1 MSPLQ
6 YDRVVIYAHHAPPQP
21 SASATRMLSLARH
34 LRDQGVTVDF
44 LTTKPGPESH
54 DGFHIRRARGRVGLW
69 NELRRHPRCPI
80 IVSSPPSTPAAEVAF
95 IARFLGYR
103 VVVDIRDPFV
113 SEALKNGDLAPGPK
127 TWAKLALEW
136 SLFRSAHVVSYVSDP
151 LRKLMDARFGAP
163 RCPQILAPNGIDRG
177 IFYLDDTPPSE
188 RRRALELG
196 EGAIFVYV
204 GILGGKSLDQAFA
217 ALAPALHAGAKL
229 LMIAVLDEYSR
240 PLQQA
245 LEAQAEKLGMADQ
258 VIWRFNLSPE
268 EVAKHLSACD
278 IGLNPLPFNRSY
290 CLPVKTFE
298 FLACGVHPL
307 NIIGKDSALR
317 DILDGGDTST
327 FCFSWDECSRR
338 ALDMIDDLPR
348 LRAGQAERARTATQ
362 YDRSQ
367 ANSVLT
373 DALLNR
379 TPS

>member
-34 LRDQGVTVDF
+34 LRAQGVTVDF
-44 LTTKPGPESH
+44 LTTKPGPAYH
-54 DGFHIRRARGRVGLW
+54 DGFRIRRALGRAGLW
-69 NELRRHPRCPI
+69 NELRGHSRCPI

-95 IARFLGYR
+95 AARFLGYR

-163 RCPQILAPNGIDRG
+163 NRPHVLAPNGIDRH
-177 IFYLDDTPPSE
+177 IFHLEDTPQSE
-188 RRRALELG
+188 RRRSLELG

-204 GILGGKSLDQAFA
+204 GILGGKSLDQAFD

-245 LEAQAEKLGMADQ
+245 LEAQAEKLGVANQ

-268 EVAKHLSACD
+268 EVAEYLCACD

-307 NIIGKDSALR
+307 NIVGKDSALR

-338 ALDMIDDLPR
+338 ALEMLDDLPH
-348 LRAGQAERARTATQ
+348 LRAGRVARAQTAAR
-362 YDRSQ
+362 YDRNQ
-367 ANSVLT
+367 ANAVLT
-373 DALLNR
+373 SALLNR
-379 TPS
+379 ALS

>member
-6 YDRVVIYAHHAPPQP
+6 YDRVLIYSHHAPPQP

-34 LRDQGVTVDF
+34 LRAQGITVDF
-44 LTTKPGPESH
+44 LTTKPGPAYH
-54 DGFHIRRARGRVGLW
+54 DGFSIRRARGRAGLW
-69 NELRRHPRCPI
+69 RELREHPRCPI
-80 IVSSPPSTPAAEVAF
+80 IVSSPPATPAAEVALV
-95 IARFLGYR
+95 ARFLGYR

-136 SLFRSAHVVSYVSDP
+136 SLFRSAHVVSYVSAP
-151 LRKLMDARFGAP
+151 LRKLMNARFGAP
-163 RCPQILAPNGIDRG
+163 NRPQIIAPNGIDRG
-177 IFYLDDTPPSE
+177 IFHLDGTPRSE
-188 RRRALELG
+188 RRRTLELG

-204 GILGGKSLDQAFA
+204 GILGGKSLDQAFD

-245 LEAQAEKLGMADQ
+245 LEAQARQLGVADQ

-268 EVAKHLSACD
+268 KVAEYLSACD

-307 NIIGKDSALR
+307 NIVGKDSALR
-317 DILDGGDTST
+317 EILDGGETST

-348 LRAGQAERARTATQ
+348 LRAGQVARARTATQ
-362 YDRSQ
+362 YDRSK

-373 DALLNR
+373 DALLDR
-379 TPS
+379 APS